1 MSQAIEKLKALSDLN
16 RLRIVMALRRFD
28 ELCACQITEL
38 LQVTGATAS
47 RHLSVL
53 QHAEIL
59 ASRKEGRWI
68 HYRLAPAV
76 GSEALLEWVEATCA
90 GTEPFKADGE
100 AMKRIASIDRED
112 LCRMQRGVECCPG

>member
-1 MSQAIEKLKALSDLN
+1 MIPSIEKLKALSDLN
-16 RLRIVMALRRFD
+16 RLRIVMALGRSD

-53 QHAEIL
+53 QHAGIL

-68 HYRLAPAV
+68 HYRLAPPA
-76 GSEALLEWVEATCA
+76 GSEALLEWVEANCA
-90 GTEPFKADGE
+90 GAEPFKTDAE
-100 AMKRIASIDRED
+100 AIERISGIEPEV
-112 LCRMQRGVECCPG
+112 LCRMQRGVECCPD